1 MGQGTHKRAESR
13 FIVRHHDQD
22 RAGIQAH
29 GPYPGGAAPG
39 KIVGDRRQLLGG
51 EKCSHPIGDP
61 DDQQRVGRPGG
72 GIGGR
77 EGGGG
82 VSRRRLARPRPLPPS
97 PHRREEQLLRHWHPG
112 SRHARLGDVSSAP
125 RRLKTSNSGSTAK
138 ARGRPR
144 VISRCCEVGPSSITR
159 NRSSP
164 TLVVTATGS
173 ASL

>member
-13 FIVRHHDQD
+13 FVVRHHDQD

-77 EGGGG
+77 EGGG
-82 VSRRRLARPRPLPPS
+82 VSRRRLARPRATS
-97 PHRREEQLLRHWHPG
+97 PIASSSGRTTVTALA
-112 SRHARLGDVSSAP
+112 SRVTSRKIGDVSSAP

>member
-13 FIVRHHDQD
+13 FVVRHHDQD

-77 EGGGG
+77 EGGGRIKEAFSQTPG
-82 VSRRRLARPRPLPPS
+82 HF
-97 PHRREEQLLRHWHPG
+97 PHRL
-112 SRHARLGDVSSAP
+112 
-125 RRLKTSNSGSTAK
+125 
-138 ARGRPR
+138 
-144 VISRCCEVGPSSITR
+144 IVGKNNCYGIGIQGHV
-159 NRSSP
+159 
-164 TLVVTATGS
+164 TLYR
-173 ASL
+173 